1 MTIMF
6 REWEKE
12 KKKVFQ
18 GVNGCALNCPIPY

>member
-12 KKKVFQ
+12 KKKAFQ
-18 GVNGCALNCPIPY
+18 GVNGRALNFPIPY